1 VTRCLIQPRKA
12 ETAPRHM
19 EKDKRP
25 HRDSWGRRIAPRAM
39 VDPVAEEPEAE
50 VTAVAARDLERA
62 RQFVARHKISAA
74 YGSYEQLLADPSM
87 TRFI

>member
-1 VTRCLIQPRKA
+1 
-12 ETAPRHM
+12 
-19 EKDKRP
+19 
-25 HRDSWGRRIAPRAM
+25 M